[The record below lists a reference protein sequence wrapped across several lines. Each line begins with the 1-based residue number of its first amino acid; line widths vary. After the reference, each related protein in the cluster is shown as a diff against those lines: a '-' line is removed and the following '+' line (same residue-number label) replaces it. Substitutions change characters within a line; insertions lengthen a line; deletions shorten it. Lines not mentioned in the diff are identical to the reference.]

1 MKAPREKPLVKNAP
15 TIATAGTATMSL
27 TQMKCIG
34 EKRAMQLK
42 ALGIASVDELSKAL
56 AKRIAK
62 KLKISPKIVNKWI
75 DNAKELV
82 K

>member
-1 MKAPREKPLVKNAP
+1 MKVPREKSLVKNAP
-15 TIATAGTATMSL
+15 TVVTAGTATMSL
-27 TQMKCIG
+27 TEVKGIG

-56 AKRIAK
+56 AKRITK

-75 DNAKELV
+75 DNAERPR
-82 K
+82 